1 MEKETI
7 FNNTFGLGNRRFD
20 WLNACVGTN
29 GFPDSLT
36 YAEGY
41 LRTPEILT
49 DYIYKNN
56 KRGEVDLLV
65 YPIAYSARHGI
76 ELSLKTIL
84 IDMAELRG
92 LKISVPDVTKIHSIK
107 KLWDAT
113 IDVAERTDIRLLYNT
128 KKIEPYILD
137 FVAIDDT
144 AQTFR
149 YPESNVGATHLEKTP
164 IINLV
169 RFIFYFK
176 KLTEGLREIIKLT
189 LNLGDEYK
197 TGTFTDRF
205 SRRDLIKLSKDLGNK
220 NDWKT
225 SLTVGKKEFIKK
237 KFNLNSN
244 KQLIRAIDTIAGNRY
259 LSSLIGVELPLK
271 HSGKNTLLLFK
282 KAWYALHL
290 KDVMKK
296 NSVFLD
302 PLKDLG
308 ISLSDIRTEEFF
320 DYLRLKKHIT
330 TTYLPLFSVE
340 ELADLTTLIIMGRQ
354 SNQYY
359 AEDYEREFER
369 NFRDTQ
375 LDKNEAF
382 RYIIENTAA
391 LSYIRKALK
400 LLGCKQLAVESH
412 FDY

>member
-1 MEKETI
+1 MKKETI
-7 FNNTFGLGNRRFD
+7 FNSTFGLGNGRFD

-65 YPIAYSARHGI
+65 YPIVYSARHGI

-84 IDMAELRG
+84 IDIADLRG
-92 LKISVPDVTKIHSIK
+92 LEISVPDVTKIHSIK

-113 IDVAERTDIRLLYNT
+113 IDVAERTDIRLFHNA

-169 RFIFYFK
+169 RFVFYFK
-176 KLTEGLREIIKLT
+176 RLTEGLREIIKLT
-189 LNLGDEYK
+189 SNLKDEYK
-197 TGTFTDRF
+197 TGTFTDKF
-205 SRRDLIKLSKDLGNK
+205 SRRDLIKLSRDLGNRK
-220 NDWKT
+220 DWGH
-225 SLTVGKKEFIKK
+225 SLTVKKKEIIKK
-237 KFNLNSN
+237 KFNLDSN
-244 KQLIRAIDTIAGNRY
+244 KQLERAINKIKDNRY
-259 LSSLIGVELPLK
+259 TSSIIGVELPLK
-271 HSGKNTLLLFK
+271 HIKKKTLLIFK
-282 KAWYALHL
+282 KTWYIFHL
-290 KDVMKK
+290 KDTMKK

-302 PLKDLG
+302 PLKDLV
-308 ISLSDIRTEEFF
+308 ITSSDIGIEDFIE
-320 DYLRLKKHIT
+320 YLELKNHIT
-330 TTYLPLFSVE
+330 TTYLPFFSEE
-340 ELADLTTLIIMGRQ
+340 ELADLTTLVIMGRQ

-359 AEDYEREFER
+359 AEDYEKEFER
-369 NFRDTQ
+369 NLRDVQ
-375 LDKNEAF
+375 YNKKEAF
-382 RYIIENTAA
+382 LSIVENTAA
-391 LSYIRKALK
+391 LYYIRNSLR
-400 LLGCKQLAVESH
+400 LLGCKHLAVESH
-412 FDY
+412 FNY